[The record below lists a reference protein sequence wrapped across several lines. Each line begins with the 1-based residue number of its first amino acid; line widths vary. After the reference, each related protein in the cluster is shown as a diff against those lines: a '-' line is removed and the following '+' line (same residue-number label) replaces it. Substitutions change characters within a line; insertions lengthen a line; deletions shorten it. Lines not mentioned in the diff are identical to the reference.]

1 MKERE
6 GKELHV
12 MSHKMHLRLQKS
24 KKAVSQGK
32 EKFSIDLF
40 IYQHDEKATRDVCL
54 ELGNSQRPVTSLF
67 KGKKQ
72 TKKK

>member
-24 KKAVSQGK
+24 KKAVSIHTK
-32 EKFSIDLF
+32 EKKSSALIYLF
-40 IYQHDEKATRDVCL
+40 I
-54 ELGNSQRPVTSLF
+54 SMM
-67 KGKKQ
+67 KKPPEMSVWS
-72 TKKK
+72 